1 MVHVADAAAFYVGI
15 MNQGGNYYTTPDVM
29 AEVEHLPSAKLVA
42 ETLKSLGRLEIEEP
56 TALQVKSVTTQASRT
71 GDLAKLSPTD
81 ISILALA
88 ADLHV
93 RLGQVDLISDD
104 YSVLNV
110 ARSLSLEVRSVS
122 NRGIARKIRWVL
134 YCPGC
139 GKSYRGK
146 VMECNVCGTALKRK
160 PRKIV

>member
-1 MVHVADAAAFYVGI
+1 MVHVADAAAFYVGVV
-15 MNQGGNYYTTPDVM
+15 NQGGNYYTTPKVM
-29 AEVEHLPSAKLVA
+29 AEVEHLPSARLVA

-56 TALQVKSVTTQASRT
+56 TALQVRSVTTQASRT

-122 NRGIARKIRWVL
+122 NRGIARRIRWVL

-139 GKSYRGK
+139 GKSYRGR
-146 VMECNVCGTALKRK
+146 VTECNACGTTLKRK
-160 PRKIV
+160 PRKTI